1 MAKISFLKP
10 KETPA
15 PPELIEVEKQAV
27 EAMEEVERE
36 VAEAQ
41 EAGEAEEV
49 RDVKEAEGTT
59 VQEPVMT
66 PSVSATPA
74 QPADPFAQR
83 IETILEEDLTD
94 MYLKMS
100 PKDQVFF
107 KQKGEETVSK
117 IRELMTKTKVNAK
130 KIFELVREWL
140 KLIPGVNRFFL
151 EQEAKI
157 KTDKILFTK
166 EHE

>member
-1 MAKISFLKP
+1 MAKIPFLKP
-10 KETPA
+10 KEAPA
-15 PPELIEVEKQAV
+15 APGMVEVEKQTR

-36 VAEAQ
+36 VEAAEGKAEAVET
-41 EAGEAEEV
+41 EAT
-49 RDVKEAEGTT
+49 EGTEEAA
-59 VQEPVMT
+59 VQEPVIT
-66 PSVSATPA
+66 PAVSAAPVQA
-74 QPADPFAQR
+74 ADPLAQR
-83 IETILEEDLTD
+83 IETILAEDLTD

-100 PKDQVFF
+100 PNDQVVF
-107 KQKGEETVSK
+107 KQKGEETVSR

-130 KIFELVREWL
+130 KIFELIREWL
-140 KLIPGVNRFFL
+140 KFIPGVNRFFL